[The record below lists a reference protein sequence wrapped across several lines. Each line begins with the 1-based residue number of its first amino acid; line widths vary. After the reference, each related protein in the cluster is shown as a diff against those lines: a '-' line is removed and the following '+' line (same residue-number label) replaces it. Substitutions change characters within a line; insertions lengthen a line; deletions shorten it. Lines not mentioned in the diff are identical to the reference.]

1 MSACKVLLWSK
12 TSPTGMVSSISV
24 SFSLGLGN
32 FITSS
37 AYSSLFVYHGPCGIV
52 YLLLY
57 VDDMVIKV
65 NNQSILYTLIVR
77 LA

>member
-1 MSACKVLLWSK
+1 M
-12 TSPTGMVSSISV
+12 
-24 SFSLGLGN
+24 
-32 FITSS
+32 SS
-37 AYSSLFVYHGPCGIV
+37 AYSSLFVYHGPRGIV

>member
-1 MSACKVLLWSK
+1 
-12 TSPTGMVSSISV
+12 MVSSISV

-32 FITSS
+32 FITNS
-37 AYSSLFVYHGPCGIV
+37 AYSSLFVYHGPRGIV